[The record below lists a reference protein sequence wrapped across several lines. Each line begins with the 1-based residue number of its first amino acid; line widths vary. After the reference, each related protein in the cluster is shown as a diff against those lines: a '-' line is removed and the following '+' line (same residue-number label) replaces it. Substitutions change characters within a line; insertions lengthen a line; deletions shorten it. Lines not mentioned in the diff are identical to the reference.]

1 MPPSFTKVLAEQ
13 ISQQTQWKCVESA
26 DGMVVENGK
35 LYVAAGDYH
44 LIATKKGNDVYTTL
58 TQDPPENFCRPAVDP
73 MLRSLINVYGARNM
87 VTLILTGM
95 GQDGLLGCQQVVQ
108 GGGVIIAQDE
118 KSSVVWGMPGAVAK
132 AGICQAVLPL
142 SDIAAY
148 INQAMRKQSSL

>member
-1 MPPSFTKVLAEQ
+1 
-13 ISQQTQWKCVESA
+13 
-26 DGMVVENGK
+26 
-35 LYVAAGDYH
+35 
-44 LIATKKGNDVYTTL
+44 
-58 TQDPPENFCRPAVDP
+58 
-73 MLRSLINVYGARNM
+73 
-87 VTLILTGM
+87 
-95 GQDGLLGCQQVVQ
+95 VVQ